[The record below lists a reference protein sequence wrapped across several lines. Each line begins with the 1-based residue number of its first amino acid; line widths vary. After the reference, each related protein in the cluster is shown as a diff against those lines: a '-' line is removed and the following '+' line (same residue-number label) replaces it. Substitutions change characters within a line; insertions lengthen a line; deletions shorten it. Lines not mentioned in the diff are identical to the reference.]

1 MKLVNTGV
9 IPSTPPSSTTQPSF
23 FRAVLPIIRQRFQN
37 GAEPAYRRFWNDL
50 LDSVPSSIILQK
62 ILLSLFASLAAISPA
77 TGNSIAQRGLVRREA
92 NLLWNIVGTLD
103 PCKDAIWEAVA
114 ACVTSKVYDEGFAR
128 ILVCW
133 TATGE
138 RAENTQGLELLL
150 GKTIDVWSSPRHI
163 KHSLI
168 SKHHYFTSLLLLIIS
183 SLPSSSNHVRE
194 LALEPSLIN
203 AVGIYIG
210 HQDASVRR
218 CGMLVGETVA
228 SKAGKTLQ
236 FDGWEGD
243 EPGRA
248 WCRTLRTLIVGR
260 DIDVAPSAE
269 DEVADPIDGQAPA
282 ETRST
287 PTDSRTPKP
296 SPAARN
302 RKPASD
308 TTKNPPLIT
317 VLSGDESDDSL
328 EGYASD
334 TSSRAPSPTQ
344 SELDDIEKD
353 PTLVVQPK
361 KAQKPVY
368 LVQLG
373 EMIRGHTGLQAP
385 DGNEEAQKLEV
396 ALDAA
401 EDLIRRKRDYGSELE
416 ENAVNMVYGF
426 AGLQDNY
433 ELDGFDE
440 KRQAAL
446 TALVACCPQKSAPCA
461 IQEVFKNQYSIAQRS
476 ALLNALAFGARE
488 LARLPLPASHTR
500 TIDQPTFPS
509 KQLTSNLHNK
519 YAPSAPLRQI
529 TDGIRRQVI
538 DNVVDANEDKVPQLV
553 REKRL
558 RVAQPAKV
566 QEITKSSRTSMKTT
580 TTAAVQTITFSQV
593 AAEHFIMPLIN
604 RYWHFLRDEQTR
616 EERTTLLKGRN
627 RYAGAGIGM
636 LLNPLVLSHLLMTLA
651 ILVHASRN
659 ATEWLNIISP
669 NALELAIAVG
679 TRAASTRDSDGEE
692 DVEVVGDPKAAN
704 KTPEASVVTSALEI
718 VLIVLDG
725 SLALDQGRTLG
736 LEYTPLLLGLWEW
749 ANALF
754 AMLERGVRI
763 KGEGGVQE
771 VKLRSTVAGVLLKT
785 EEIRS
790 KWLRSIIDTR

>member
-1 MKLVNTGV
+1 MSLQTLVTEVN
-9 IPSTPPSSTTQPSF
+9 
-23 FRAVLPIIRQRFQN
+23 
-37 GAEPAYRRFWNDL
+37 
-50 LDSVPSSIILQK
+50 LD
-62 ILLSLFASLAAISPA
+62 
-77 TGNSIAQRGLVRREA
+77 
-92 NLLWNIVGTLD
+92 
-103 PCKDAIWEAVA
+103 
-114 ACVTSKVYDEGFAR
+114 
-128 ILVCW
+128 
-133 TATGE
+133 
-138 RAENTQGLELLL
+138 
-150 GKTIDVWSSPRHI
+150 
-163 KHSLI
+163 
-168 SKHHYFTSLLLLIIS
+168 FTSLLLLIIS

-203 AVGIYIG
+203 AVGTYIG

-401 EDLIRRKRDYGSELE
+401 EDLIRRKRDYGSEL
-416 ENAVNMVYGF
+416 G
-426 AGLQDNY
+426 
-433 ELDGFDE
+433 
-440 KRQAAL
+440 K
-446 TALVACCPQKSAPCA
+446 
-461 IQEVFKNQYSIAQRS
+461 
-476 ALLNALAFGARE
+476 LLSVGS
-488 LARLPLPASHTR
+488 RLEP
-500 TIDQPTFPS
+500 
-509 KQLTSNLHNK
+509 
-519 YAPSAPLRQI
+519 
-529 TDGIRRQVI
+529 
-538 DNVVDANEDKVPQLV
+538 
-553 REKRL
+553 
-558 RVAQPAKV
+558 
-566 QEITKSSRTSMKTT
+566 
-580 TTAAVQTITFSQV
+580 
-593 AAEHFIMPLIN
+593 
-604 RYWHFLRDEQTR
+604 
-616 EERTTLLKGRN
+616 
-627 RYAGAGIGM
+627 
-636 LLNPLVLSHLLMTLA
+636 
-651 ILVHASRN
+651 
-659 ATEWLNIISP
+659 
-669 NALELAIAVG
+669 
-679 TRAASTRDSDGEE
+679 RA
-692 DVEVVGDPKAAN
+692 
-704 KTPEASVVTSALEI
+704 
-718 VLIVLDG
+718 
-725 SLALDQGRTLG
+725 
-736 LEYTPLLLGLWEW
+736 
-749 ANALF
+749 
-754 AMLERGVRI
+754 
-763 KGEGGVQE
+763 
-771 VKLRSTVAGVLLKT
+771 
-785 EEIRS
+785 
-790 KWLRSIIDTR
+790 